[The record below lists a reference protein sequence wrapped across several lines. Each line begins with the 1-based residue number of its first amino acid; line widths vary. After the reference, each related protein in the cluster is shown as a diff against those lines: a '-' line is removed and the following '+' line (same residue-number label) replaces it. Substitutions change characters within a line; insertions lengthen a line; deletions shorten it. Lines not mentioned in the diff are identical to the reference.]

1 MTAFGGGHSDL
12 RPKSSRHREERQLSN
27 FRQSSKEEI
36 GIRSRALV
44 SLYGNTNWTALR
56 KKHIFFL

>member
-27 FRQSSKEEI
+27 FRQSSKAEI
-36 GIRSRALV
+36 GPKEEGSHWSSADQLRATDV
-44 SLYGNTNWTALR
+44 AVV
-56 KKHIFFL
+56 